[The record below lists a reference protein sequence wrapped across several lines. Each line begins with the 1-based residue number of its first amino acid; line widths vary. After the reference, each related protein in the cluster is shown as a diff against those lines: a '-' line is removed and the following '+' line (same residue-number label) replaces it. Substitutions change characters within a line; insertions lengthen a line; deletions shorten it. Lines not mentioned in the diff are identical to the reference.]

1 VEARPVPQS
10 GVLELASQGRATWSV
25 LIRDLRTRTDLAGV
39 TPGRVLPSASVAKIF
54 LLVEVAFRLHS
65 GELSPD
71 EPLHRSAG
79 PAVADSGL
87 WQHLSVDTLS
97 VADAAT
103 LVAAVS
109 DNLATNVLLARV
121 GLNAVQAR
129 GDRFGARRT
138 ALLDIVRDARG
149 PRDPVSLGVG
159 SAREWVDILEDIWAG
174 HDLPQPVRRQ
184 LLRWLSLNTDTSM
197 VAEPLGVDPLSH
209 PGFDHGVR
217 LWNKT
222 GSEKGT
228 RADVG
233 IVSGRT
239 DLAYAVIARWHE
251 EADPLAR
258 HAVRADLHR
267 IGEVLAGMIGAD

>member
-1 VEARPVPQS
+1 MPVPHS
-10 GVLELASQGRATWSV
+10 GAIELASQGRANWSV
-25 LIRDLRTRTDLAGV
+25 LIRDLRTSTDLAGV
-39 TPGRVLPSASVAKIF
+39 TPGRVLPTASVAKIF
-54 LLVEVAFRLHS
+54 LLVEVACRLHS
-65 GELSPD
+65 GDLSPD
-71 EPLHRSAG
+71 EPLHRSASA
-79 PAVADSGL
+79 AVADSGL
-87 WQHLSVDTLS
+87 WQYLSMDTLS

-121 GLNAVQAR
+121 GLRAVQER
-129 GDRFGARRT
+129 SDRLGARRT
-138 ALLDIVRDARG
+138 ALLDVVRDARG
-149 PRDPVSLGVG
+149 PRDPASLSVG
-159 SAREWVDILEDIWAG
+159 SAREWVDVLEDIWSRP
-174 HDLPQPVRRQ
+174 DLPQPVRRQ

-209 PGFDHGVR
+209 PGADHGVR

-222 GSEKGT
+222 GSEPGT

-239 DLAYAVIARWHE
+239 DLAYAVIARWDE

-267 IGEVLAGMIGAD
+267 IGEVVAGMVGAD